1 MKHYKLL
8 PLVILLI
15 SICWTACHH
24 EDENPRI
31 NFDIGII
38 GEGPFGNFLQF
49 EVYSSPALDA
59 DELEFFI
66 GEQLVLP
73 LKLESGAWQVSLS
86 DFEHGVHQLKVNQK
100 SNPANVIVKTFEKA
114 QFLVELLVDESYLA
128 STIEHF
134 LVIWDDGGSLYQVDK
149 INVSGNLM
157 VPLGAFSGNEFTM
170 GIFSSLESAGQGLGQ
185 VFRQLPLGKKWP
197 LAIET
202 SPESQFGSAS
212 LKLKNL
218 PSHQEYWI
226 GSRGVFSHGQTLSSN
241 YFLFLDNIPSK
252 FFICL
257 NQGSRKL
264 GKFFTDEV
272 KEAGGQVELDLGM
285 MKELSMLDVKL
296 SKPVFGT
303 YSIFGFENPLDLY
316 SQYPLEVGFLE
327 DQHSIKIGD
336 YAEFFP
342 FVEFQLNYQEEST
355 QVFSR
360 FRAKQFSQ
368 EVSIFNAGFSV
379 QEKGLDVFEIE
390 SYGDFDLTFSVW
402 DGRADEGTD
411 WLVFMVQPS
420 SETMLF
426 PHLILN
432 ENIKISDMMLRGV
445 TIEESD
451 LLASYSDYLQGLYV
465 GRGKDYFRKSRA
477 FHSKSKYHLAFNQ
490 NPGPQSRRVLE
501 KYFLLSLV
509 SQL

>member
-170 GIFSSLESAGQGLGQ
+170 GIFSSLECAGQGLGQ

-212 LKLKNL
+212 LKLKILRPIRNIGLAAGEGFRMVRPFL
-218 PSHQEYWI
+218 PTIFFFLTIFLQN
-226 GSRGVFSHGQTLSSN
+226 FS
-241 YFLFLDNIPSK
+241 
-252 FFICL
+252 
-257 NQGSRKL
+257 
-264 GKFFTDEV
+264 
-272 KEAGGQVELDLGM
+272 
-285 MKELSMLDVKL
+285 
-296 SKPVFGT
+296 
-303 YSIFGFENPLDLY
+303 
-316 SQYPLEVGFLE
+316 
-327 DQHSIKIGD
+327 
-336 YAEFFP
+336 YA
-342 FVEFQLNYQEEST
+342 
-355 QVFSR
+355 
-360 FRAKQFSQ
+360 
-368 EVSIFNAGFSV
+368 
-379 QEKGLDVFEIE
+379 
-390 SYGDFDLTFSVW
+390 
-402 DGRADEGTD
+402 
-411 WLVFMVQPS
+411 
-420 SETMLF
+420 
-426 PHLILN
+426 
-432 ENIKISDMMLRGV
+432 
-445 TIEESD
+445 
-451 LLASYSDYLQGLYV
+451 
-465 GRGKDYFRKSRA
+465 
-477 FHSKSKYHLAFNQ
+477 
-490 NPGPQSRRVLE
+490 
-501 KYFLLSLV
+501 
-509 SQL
+509 